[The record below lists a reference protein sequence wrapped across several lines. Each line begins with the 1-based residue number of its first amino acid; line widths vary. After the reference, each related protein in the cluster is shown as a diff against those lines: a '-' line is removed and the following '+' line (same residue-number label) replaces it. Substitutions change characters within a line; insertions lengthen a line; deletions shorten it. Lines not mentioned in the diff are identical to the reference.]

1 MKHIFTLL
9 VISGMSSAAQ
19 AAAPAQRT
27 TPPNIVFILAD
38 DLGWSDTTL
47 YGTTRLYQTPNI
59 ERLAERGMR
68 FTQAYAANPLC
79 SPTRASILSGLYPGR
94 IGMTLPS
101 GGAAQEIFKSTLPSE
116 ARPWSKVVEPVSVTR
131 LKYEYTTLAEVLH
144 EAGYRTAHFGK
155 WHVGREPY
163 DPLHRGFDVDIPHTP
178 NIGTPRGGYLAP
190 WRFITDPRYQGAPGE
205 HIEDRLSAEAAK
217 FIHENKDRPFFV
229 NYWTYSVHSPWSAKP
244 ELVAK
249 YRKRV
254 DHSSPQHSPLFAA
267 MVQSM
272 DEGVGRILDAIDQ
285 AGVADKT
292 IIVFFSD
299 NGGYCWP
306 GPAGLKDTGS
316 EDGLPATSNAPL
328 RGGKANLW
336 EGGTREPMVVVW
348 PGKTK
353 PNSRTDAL
361 FCSVDFY
368 PTLLE
373 MAGIARKP
381 GQRLDG
387 VSQAPVLLGTGMPR
401 DAVYCYFPHY
411 ALGNGNGL
419 PGVWARRGDWKL
431 IRYFCDGPGL
441 KDRFELYNLKED
453 IGETRDLA
461 ADHPDRVRELSV
473 LIDKHLE
480 DIHALLPKP
489 NPAYRPDAP
498 LPPSPFSRPEGG

>member
-1 MKHIFTLL
+1 MKLL
-9 VISGMSSAAQ
+9 SSLFLIAGVWPVAQASAA
-19 AAAPAQRT
+19 PPTR
-27 TPPNIVFILAD
+27 PNIVFILAD

-47 YGTTRLYQTPNI
+47 YGTTKLYQTPNI
-59 ERLAERGMR
+59 ERLAQRGMR

-101 GGAAQEIFKSTLPSE
+101 GGAAEERFTSTLPSQDQ
-116 ARPWSKVVEPVSVTR
+116 PWRKIIEPISVTR
-131 LKYEYTTLAEVLH
+131 LKYEYPILAETLH
-144 EAGYRTAHFGK
+144 EAGYRTMHLGK

-163 DPLHRGFDVDIPHTP
+163 DPLHRGFDLDFPHNP

-190 WRFITDPRYQGAPGE
+190 WKFVTDPRYQGKPGE
-205 HIEDRLSAEAAK
+205 HIEDRLSLEAAK

-249 YRKRV
+249 YRKLV

-306 GPAGLKDTGS
+306 GPVGVKDTGS
-316 EDGLPATSNAPL
+316 EDGKPATSNAPL

-336 EGGTREPMVVVW
+336 EGGTREPLVVVW
-348 PGKTK
+348 PGKVK
-353 PNSRTDAL
+353 PNSRSDAL

-373 MAGIARKP
+373 MAGVTAKA
-381 GQRLDG
+381 GQRFDG
-387 VSQAPVLLGTGMPR
+387 ISQVSTLLGTGATR
-401 DAVYCYFPHY
+401 ETAYCYFPHY
-411 ALGNGNGL
+411 ALANGNQL
-419 PGVWARRGDWKL
+419 PGVWVRQGDWKL
-431 IRYFCDGPGL
+431 IRYFCDDSNR
-441 KDRFELYNLKED
+441 KDRFELYNLKDD
-453 IGETRDLA
+453 IGETRDVAPEHL
-461 ADHPDRVRELSV
+461 DLVSKLSP

-489 NPAYRPDAP
+489 NPAYDPNAKP
-498 LPPSPFSRPEGG
+498 PPSPFSQPESG